1 MTSDLHQTYVASAAN
16 TLLFQ
21 IAMPWP
27 GAELKDTL
35 DYVPIDVGQPNEPG
49 LKRTM
54 DIWTAA
60 RGSVDDFSVLGFNP
74 PTVRQRSGG
83 FAALG
88 SVERQLEWPA
98 FRVWHQETCV
108 QQAR

>member
-1 MTSDLHQTYVASAAN
+1 MTNDLHQTYVASAAN

-74 PTVRQRSGG
+74 PTVRERSGG
-83 FAALG
+83 SQLSVARTANVARTSICAVAAL
-88 SVERQLEWPA
+88 
-98 FRVWHQETCV
+98 
-108 QQAR
+108 